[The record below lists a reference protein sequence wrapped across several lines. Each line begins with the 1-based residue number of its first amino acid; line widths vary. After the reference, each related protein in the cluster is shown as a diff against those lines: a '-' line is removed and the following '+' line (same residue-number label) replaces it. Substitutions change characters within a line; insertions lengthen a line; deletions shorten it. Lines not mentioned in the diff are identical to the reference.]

1 MKESLLL
8 RGRPGSSGRRR
19 ASGPEVRQ
27 NSYMPGVSL
36 SVPIIT
42 AGAAVLGAAIPTGAA
57 VIQDLRKARRDRA
70 ERRLETRDQ
79 ACLDLLRSAL
89 DLRTQVANAYLS
101 HGDEVIAGLREIR
114 SLAASVEYHAV
125 STGMRGRQL
134 KASAYRVAKAAR
146 ILTQATERN
155 TNLTLKEMAGSP
167 DFTELDVR
175 VEEFR
180 SLILS
185 DEGG

>member
-101 HGDEVIAGLREIR
+101 HG
-114 SLAASVEYHAV
+114 
-125 STGMRGRQL
+125 
-134 KASAYRVAKAAR
+134 
-146 ILTQATERN
+146 
-155 TNLTLKEMAGSP
+155 
-167 DFTELDVR
+167 
-175 VEEFR
+175 
-180 SLILS
+180 
-185 DEGG
+185 